1 MKAVLFDLDGTLID
15 SLAGIHATASAVLR
29 ERGDAAPER
38 DALQALVGAPLESIF
53 GTLVPALDD
62 AGCVAYANHYRDL
75 YWTVGVPQTP
85 LFPGVGELPSDP
97 GSSGVGLA
105 VVTTKRAD
113 VAAHVLEAAGIARYF
128 RAVIGGDSTPH
139 HKPHPAPALAALE
152 ALSVDPVDAA
162 VVGDTTFD
170 VFMAR
175 AAGCRPIAVGWGYG
189 SRESLLDA
197 GAEVIAETVAQLR
210 ALLLRDRVDF
220 AAER

>member
-29 ERGDAAPER
+29 ENGHAAPER
-38 DALQALVGAPLESIF
+38 AALQALVGAPLESIF
-53 GTLVPALDD
+53 GTLVPALDA

-85 LFPGVGELPSDP
+85 LFPGVAELLSDL
-97 GSSGVGLA
+97 GSSGLRLA

-113 VAAHVLEAAGIARYF
+113 VAAHVLEATGIARHF
-128 RAVIGGDSTPH
+128 RAVVGGDSTPH

-152 ALSVDPVDAA
+152 ALSVAPVDSA

-170 VFMAR
+170 VLMAR
-175 AAGCRPIAVGWGYG
+175 AVACRAIAVGWGYG
-189 SRESLLDA
+189 SGESLLAA
-197 GAEVIAETVAQLR
+197 GADVMVETVAQLR

>member
-1 MKAVLFDLDGTLID
+1 MKAALFDLDGTVID

-29 ERGDAAPER
+29 ERGHAALER
-38 DALQALVGAPLESIF
+38 AALQALVGAPLESIF
-53 GTLVPALDD
+53 ATLVPALDD
-62 AGCVAYANHYRDL
+62 GGCVTYANHYREL

-85 LFPGVGELPSDP
+85 LFPGVAQLL
-97 GSSGVGLA
+97 SSLGPADVGLA

-113 VAAHVLEAAGIARYF
+113 VAAHVLEATGIARYF
-128 RAVIGGDSTPH
+128 RAVVGGDSTPH

-152 ALSVDPVDAA
+152 ALSAAPASAA

-170 VFMAR
+170 VLMAR

-189 SRESLLDA
+189 SRESLEGA
-197 GAEVIAETVAQLR
+197 GADLIVDTVTQLR

-220 AAER
+220 AER